1 MRLDIATLSLIIAVL
16 MLLQSFALYLNSI
29 VNKKYKG
36 LKFWL
41 FGGLLE
47 TIGTFLYFIR
57 KIESLK
63 LISIALANTTII
75 FGIVILYL
83 GIVRFLDQKENSK
96 LTWSVFFTSFFMLL
110 FFTLIC
116 DDISIR
122 ITITSL
128 TISFYSFLIVFVLL
142 KNINQHIKIST
153 SFLIII
159 FSVYGSFFFTRGI
172 YTIFIKDIIS
182 MFDYTFFQISSFLIS
197 IIFAYLLTI
206 GLIILVSQRLNGEI
220 KESKDYFE
228 IIFESSPEMI
238 LLNQIDDGKITHVN
252 NALRDLMDFNRD
264 EILGKSAIDF
274 WTDKNECKDFIK
286 NLKDKGA
293 IKNYETTFNKK
304 NGSPINTII
313 SANLTTLKGVPH
325 IISIL
330 SDITKQKKM
339 IEELEILNATKNR
352 LFSIIGHDLR
362 GPLGN
367 IIDALRLINEGVFET
382 REEREMLITELIKSA
397 SSSLNLLENLLNWAK
412 NQRIDSSVNKELF
425 DINEIISK
433 SIEINKIN
441 LNKKK
446 ISFENTIKEKVIINA
461 DKEMITTVVRNLIS
475 NAVKFTKENGTIK
488 TEAVRDGNFINI
500 SIIDNG
506 IGMNKEFQSKLFK
519 IVGNITTFGTKGEK
533 GIGIGLILCK
543 EIIDKHQ
550 GQIFIESEENK
561 GSKFTFSIPV

>member
-1 MRLDIATLSLIIAVL
+1 MKLDIATLSLIIAVL
-16 MLLQSFALYLNSI
+16 MLLQSFALYLNSVI
-29 VNKKYKG
+29 NKKYKG

-47 TIGTFLYFIR
+47 TIGTFLFFVR

-63 LISIALANTTII
+63 LVSVALANTTVI
-75 FGIVILYL
+75 FGIIIIYL
-83 GIVRFLDQKENSK
+83 GIVRFLDQKENNK
-96 LTWSVFFTSFFMLL
+96 LIWSIFFSSFCLLL
-110 FFTLIC
+110 FFTFVN

-122 ITITSL
+122 IIVTSL
-128 TISFYSFLIVFVLL
+128 VISYYSFLIVFVLL

-172 YTIFIKDIIS
+172 YTLFVRDIVS
-182 MFDYTFFQISSFLIS
+182 MFDNTFFQISTFIIS

-228 IIFESSPEMI
+228 IIFESTPEMI
-238 LLNQIDDGKITHVN
+238 LINQVEDGKITHVN
-252 NALRDLMDFNRD
+252 NALRDLMGFNRD
-264 EILGKSAIDF
+264 EILGKSALDF
-274 WTDKNECKDFIK
+274 WNNKKECKDFLK
-286 NLKDKGA
+286 KLKDKGF

-304 NGSPINTII
+304 DGSPVNTIL
-313 SANLTTLKGVPH
+313 SANLTTLKGIPH
-325 IISIL
+325 IVSVL
-330 SDITKQKKM
+330 SDITKQKRM

-382 REEREMLITELIKSA
+382 TEEREMLITELIKSA

-441 LNKKK
+441 ANKKK
-446 ISFENTIKEKVIINA
+446 ITLENTIKEKVTVNA

-488 TEAVRDGNFINI
+488 AEAVKNGNFINI

-506 IGMNKEFQSKLFK
+506 IGMKKEVQSKLFK
-519 IVGNITTFGTKGEK
+519 IVGNIATFGTKGEK

-561 GSKFTFSIPV
+561 GSKFTFSIPL